1 MIALHLQSCTCPYP
15 FCRAVFALWLT
26 LMRTTCS
33 GYRWYD
39 HYQIEPAYCFG
50 HGESFTSF
58 HYSGLHVSTS
68 AVSLT
73 LQNNGTVAGAEVVQ
87 LYLSFPSGAGEP
99 PQQLK
104 GFEKVH
110 LEAGEST
117 LVTLGL
123 DARAFSIWM
132 VGTHAWTVVSGT
144 FGVAVGSSSRDHRL
158 VGSVEVKIAD
168 GAVQLKSD
176 DEHERNPAA
185 AAADST

>member
-1 MIALHLQSCTCPYP
+1 MVVLALHLHVPVRIP
-15 FCRAVFALWLT
+15 FATRCSPSGLWLT

-39 HYQIEPAYCFG
+39 HHQIEPAYCFG

-73 LQNNGTVAGAEVVQ
+73 LQNNGSVAGAEVVQ

-117 LVTLGL
+117 VVTLGL

-132 VGTHAWTVVSGT
+132 VGTHAWAVVSGT

-158 VGSVEVKIAD
+158 VGSVEVRTAD
-168 GAVQLKSD
+168 G
-176 DEHERNPAA
+176 DEHKRDPAA